1 MTPETKVIDFNQQQR
16 VILLYG
22 TESKQFKELFGKI
35 KISKFEGIITNLWRR
50 VEEKKIK
57 VKK

>member
-1 MTPETKVIDFNQQQR
+1 MELNQNSLR
-16 VILLYG
+16 NFLV
-22 TESKQFKELFGKI
+22 KI